1 MMKVIKVKNYEEMSM
16 EGFQYVLKAV
26 QTNQSPVLGLAT
38 GTTPMGVYQAMI
50 RDHEQNH
57 TSYEHVRTINLDEY
71 VGIEKTHQQSYATFM
86 NEHLFKFLNINE
98 QNCYIPR
105 GMKENKEAEC
115 LRYNDI
121 IKMNPIDVQLLGIG
135 GNGHIGFNEPGTA
148 LNSLTHVVTLDECT
162 RLDNARF
169 FTSLDEVPKYAVT
182 MGIQSI
188 MKAKQIVLLASG
200 KSKAAAVAQMIKGDV
215 SPNCPATV
223 LQLHPNV
230 VIIADEE
237 ALSELA
243 L

>member
-1 MMKVIKVKNYEEMSM
+1 MKVIKVKNYEEMSA
-16 EGFQYVLKAV
+16 EGFKYLMNVIQN
-26 QTNQSPVLGLAT
+26 NQAPVLGLAT

-50 RDHEQNH
+50 QDHQENH

-71 VGIEKTHQQSYATFM
+71 VGVDKNHQQSYATFM
-86 NEHLFKFLNINE
+86 NQHLFKFLDIKEN
-98 QNCYIPR
+98 NCYIPR
-105 GMKENKEAEC
+105 GIKEDKEKEC

-121 IKMNPIDVQLLGIG
+121 IATNPIDVQLLGIG

-148 LNSLTHVVTLDECT
+148 LNSLTHVVSLDERT

-169 FTSLDEVPKYAVT
+169 FTSLDEVPKYAIT

-188 MKAKQIVLLASG
+188 MKAKQIILLASG

-215 SPNCPATV
+215 TPDCPATV

-230 VIIADEE
+230 IVIADEE
-237 ALSELA
+237 ALSDIVI
-243 L
+243 